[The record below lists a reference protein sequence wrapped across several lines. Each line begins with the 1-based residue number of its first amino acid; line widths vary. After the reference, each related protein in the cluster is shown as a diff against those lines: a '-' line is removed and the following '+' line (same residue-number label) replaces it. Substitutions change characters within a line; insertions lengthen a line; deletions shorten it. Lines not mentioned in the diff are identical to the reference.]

1 MEGDPAEAGCA
12 LGEARPMGSVPE
24 AGVVLWEGPAAD
36 GGGPNVMVGGMAVRE
51 QVPIF
56 LRKENA
62 ALHGQ
67 RRAYRF
73 DHASVRATLSRI
85 YSASL
90 GLGPSDLPL
99 SPAVES
105 QVAGIHCWIVTAL
118 PVSKLLYHGRRSY
131 SPIHASIQV
140 AGGRATA

>member
-1 MEGDPAEAGCA
+1 MEGVPAETGCA
-12 LGEARPMGSVPE
+12 LGEVRPVVSVPE
-24 AGVVLWEGPAAD
+24 AGAGLWEGPAAD
-36 GGGPNVMVGGMAVRE
+36 GGGPNVMVGSMAVRE

-90 GLGPSDLPL
+90 GLVSSDPSL

-105 QVAGIHCWIVTAL
+105 QVAGIHCWIVIAL
-118 PVSKLLYHGRRSY
+118 PVSKLSHGRRSY

-140 AGGRATA
+140 ARGRAAA